1 MDKGLYYFE
10 AMIRCYGLTPR
21 LEHCGCMVDLLG
33 WANLLVEAVK
43 FIMSFPIRSDVVMWR
58 SLLFAC
64 KSHGN
69 VELAEFAANKIEE
82 LEPRKYGA
90 RVLLSNVYASAS
102 RWSDVKCV
110 KWVRKNMFTHG
121 TQKQPG
127 CSLVEVNG
135 LVSEFFVSDSSHPQ
149 INDISERIFGINKIL
164 QPDSFDSNILD
175 YEEQWGGV

>member
-1 MDKGLYYFE
+1 
-10 AMIRCYGLTPR
+10 MIRCYGLTPR
-21 LEHCGCMVDLLG
+21 LEHSGCMVYLLG

-64 KSHGN
+64 RSHGN
-69 VELAEFAANKIEE
+69 VELNEFAANKIEE
-82 LEPRKYGA
+82 LEPRKCRA
-90 RVLLSNVYASAS
+90 RVLLSEVYASAS
-102 RWSDVKCV
+102 RCSDV
-110 KWVRKNMFTHG
+110 KWVRKNMFDHG

-135 LVSEFFVSDSSHPQ
+135 LVPEFFVSDSSHPQ
-149 INDISERIFGINKIL
+149 INNISETIFGINKIL

-175 YEEQWGGV
+175 YEEQWDGV

>member
-1 MDKGLYYFE
+1 MGSLRRHCNSFLKWKCQSDVKPNEVTDLGVLSACSHGGFVDKGFYYFE

-21 LEHCGCMVDLLG
+21 LEHCGSMVDLLG

-64 KSHGN
+64 RSHGN

-82 LEPRKYGA
+82 LEPRKWRA

-102 RWSDVKCV
+102 RWSDVKLG
-110 KWVRKNMFTHG
+110 KT
-121 TQKQPG
+121 
-127 CSLVEVNG
+127 CSFMEPKSN
-135 LVSEFFVSDSSHPQ
+135 
-149 INDISERIFGINKIL
+149 
-164 QPDSFDSNILD
+164 PDAL
-175 YEEQWGGV
+175 